1 MQDLVVREGVSRRE
15 ISGTPVYCGSPVD
28 WVARIDAA
36 VSRHTVCLG
45 YVNTHTAYLLAT
57 DDDYR
62 AACRDLTLLNDG
74 VGLDIVSL
82 IKYDRAFEFNLNGSD
97 FTPYFLKTSR
107 HRFRVFMLGG
117 RPGVA
122 ARAAEACRRM
132 APQHKYVGSHRG
144 HLTPQEDLEVV
155 RLINAARAN
164 LVIVGFGNPHQEVW
178 MSTYARQLDAD
189 VIIGVGAL
197 LDFMAGAVPR
207 APRWMQRAKL
217 EWLYRLAL
225 EPRRLW
231 KRYMV
236 FTPALIGQA
245 VMERLK
251 KSGWVHLAIVAA
263 VLCFNLPMEDAY
275 RA

>member
-45 YVNTHTAYLLAT
+45 YVNPHTAYLLAT

-122 ARAAEACRRM
+122 ARAAEALTAAYGTAVSVEHTAGGRLVVVPELPPRGTDRRSR
-132 APQHKYVGSHRG
+132 PE
-144 HLTPQEDLEVV
+144 ED
-155 RLINAARAN
+155 
-164 LVIVGFGNPHQEVW
+164 P
-178 MSTYARQLDAD
+178 
-189 VIIGVGAL
+189 
-197 LDFMAGAVPR
+197 
-207 APRWMQRAKL
+207 
-217 EWLYRLAL
+217 
-225 EPRRLW
+225 
-231 KRYMV
+231 
-236 FTPALIGQA
+236 
-245 VMERLK
+245 
-251 KSGWVHLAIVAA
+251 
-263 VLCFNLPMEDAY
+263 
-275 RA
+275 